1 MINNR
6 EVDATIYV
14 VMGIVITIVL
24 AIILHSWWDSGLKDD
39 YEDRLADRDET
50 IRAQYLEII
59 KDDPAAL
66 AEAVEYVDDCTRGYS
81 FMSEALKKAEDKDKK
96 SEDKEAAKAID
107 EDPIWTPSEGVGRSD
122 NGPEPKDKSPQ
133 GPGGNGKHPDG
144 LDVDDLRDSPQKP
157 IGSSISGSPT
167 VGVYRDNTEEDFIEL
182 IEKDADVHQDALV
195 YVAQYLIRTSSID
208 IIDGNYDKDPHSP
221 EIYALYD

>member
-107 EDPIWTPSEGVGRSD
+107 KKSGGVERSD
-122 NGPEPKDKSPQ
+122 NGPEAEDKNPEPPATFDQLYEPPTTAKDRGEKFI
-133 GPGGNGKHPDG
+133 K
-144 LDVDDLRDSPQKP
+144 LL
-157 IGSSISGSPT
+157 
-167 VGVYRDNTEEDFIEL
+167 EED
-182 IEKDADVHQDALV
+182 KDARQDALV

-208 IIDGNYDKDPHSP
+208 IIDGNYDKDPHYP
-221 EIYALYD
+221 EYDHYAY